1 MIKVNNIVK
10 FKTNVNPIGDF
21 GKVREIFEI
30 KESSEKERIGELL
43 YRIDPLENNTGFSYD
58 DIERKDILEIYSK
71 EENEE
76 NANE

>member
-43 YRIDPLENNTGFSYD
+43 YRIDPLENNTCFSYD